1 MSLRI
6 LVSVDIEGVAGV
18 SRPDQTQPGAIDYD
32 NARRLMTQEAN
43 AAIRGCFAGGASD
56 VVAADAH
63 GSFGNL
69 LPDLL
74 DERAR
79 LSHGKP
85 RPFGMLNGID
95 GCDAVMMIGYHAM
108 AGAHGVLA
116 HTMRGT
122 AFHRVWINDRPA
134 GEAAFYGLLAGEYGV
149 PVILCSGD
157 DAFAAETK
165 AWLPESRYA
174 VVKQAT
180 GNRAA
185 VSLSPVRARAL
196 IESEARI
203 AVAESARPAPLR
215 VDLPMTCRIEAKNL
229 VLADL
234 FAALPRSRRLD
245 SLHVEFAADKP
256 SEALGALQLLAAAA
270 ASA

>member
-1 MSLRI
+1 MSLRV

-32 NARRLMTQEAN
+32 NARRLMTEEAN
-43 AAIRGCFAGGASD
+43 AAIRGCLAGGAED

-63 GSFGNL
+63 AGFGNL

-79 LSHGKP
+79 LAHGKP
-85 RPFGMLNGID
+85 RPFGMLQGID
-95 GCDAVMMIGYHAM
+95 GCDAVMMVGYHAM

-116 HTMRGT
+116 HTMRGI
-122 AFHRVWINDRPA
+122 AFHRVWLNGRPV
-134 GEAAFYGLLAGEYGV
+134 GEAALYGLLAGEHGV
-149 PVILCSGD
+149 PVILCTGD

-165 AWLPESRYA
+165 EWLPQARFA
-174 VVKQAT
+174 VVKHAK

-185 VSLSPVRARAL
+185 VSLSPARARSL
-196 IESEARI
+196 IEAEARAALAGAKDVKPI
-203 AVAESARPAPLR
+203 KLAGL
-215 VDLPMTCRIEAKNL
+215 LTCRVEAKNL

-234 FAALPRSRRLD
+234 FASLPRSRRVDALNI
-245 SLHVEFAADKP
+245 EFDAARP
-256 SEALGALQLLAAAA
+256 SEVLGALQLLAAAA
-270 ASA
+270 ASV